1 MCSRKIGLTLAS
13 VCLCIV
19 PVAYKTAPAPQAAS
33 AQTGAIAGAQL
44 SEAELQATFMS
55 RTGLPLLPPARE
67 NPRLRRLHTAP
78 LSSWISASCIA

>member
-33 AQTGAIAGAQL
+33 AIAGAQL

-55 RTGLPLLPPARE
+55 GTGLPLLPRARE